1 MIQIIS
7 SMSELGAGKRGAS
20 LGMEAIRIASFKT
33 NPGFFKKYKVENV
46 ENVNR
51 LLYTHSDNPFG
62 KRIEGIVKMYRRL
75 AANVAEP
82 LEDDKFPL
90 VISGDHSN
98 GGATIKGIKQA
109 YPEKRL
115 GVIWIDAHADLHS
128 PYTSPSGNMH
138 GMPLATAIGED
149 NLEMKRKTIDEET
162 AKFWKKLKG
171 PEQRVRPEDIIF
183 IALRDTE
190 APEDHL
196 IEKYGIRVYR
206 VNEVRERGVDAV
218 VQDSLNMLKDCD
230 CIYTSFDVDSMDTSV
245 SVGTGTPVDH
255 GLTEDE
261 ARAFL
266 GKYAANDKVC
276 CMEFTE
282 VNPLLDDKGNAM
294 GEATFRL
301 IESTVETLEN
311 RLKK

>member
-7 SMSELGAGKRGAS
+7 SMSELGAGTRGAS

-33 NPGFFKKYKVENV
+33 NPGFFKKYKIEHV

-82 LEDDKFPL
+82 LEDDKFPV

-109 YPEKRL
+109 FPEDRL

-149 NLEMKRKTIDEET
+149 NVEMKQKEIDEET
-162 AKFWKKLKG
+162 ANFWKKLKG

-206 VNEVRERGVDAV
+206 VDEVRERGVAAV
-218 VQDSLNMLKDCD
+218 VAESMEHLNACD
-230 CIYTSFDVDSMDTSV
+230 RIYTSFDVDSMDTSV
-245 SVGTGTPVDH
+245 SRGTGTPVDD

-261 ARAFL
+261 AKVFL
-266 GKYAANDKVC
+266 QQYAEKDKVC

-301 IESTVETLEN
+301 LKNTVGTLEK
-311 RLKK
+311 RLTK